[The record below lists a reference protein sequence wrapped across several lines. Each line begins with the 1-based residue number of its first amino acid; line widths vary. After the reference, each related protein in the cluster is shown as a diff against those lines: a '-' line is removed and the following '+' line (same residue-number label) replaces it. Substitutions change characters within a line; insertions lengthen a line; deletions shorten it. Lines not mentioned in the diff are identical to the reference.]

1 MAGESLRELSEA
13 WREMDERAAEGS
25 LLGAQHVRGR
35 RALYG
40 RLKTLEETI
49 TKLAKEAHALSKGA
63 SLQDLEQWL
72 REGSDE
78 DDFDPLGVTEE
89 HLRSLCSRP
98 CKDVLGTWLES
109 DAPEKLLAKPPD
121 IRATKKVEPKVNTT
135 EEEEPDP
142 DAVDAKAS
150 MADEADDVPKKR
162 EAVFLDIGMAP
173 FVSAGNR
180 KARRRGKRGGPNAPP
195 PPPSQGEDVWS
206 WP

>member
-1 MAGESLRELSEA
+1 M
-13 WREMDERAAEGS
+13 
-25 LLGAQHVRGR
+25 
-35 RALYG
+35 
-40 RLKTLEETI
+40 
-49 TKLAKEAHALSKGA
+49 SKGA

-121 IRATKKVEPKVNTT
+121 IRSTKKVEPVKATT

-162 EAVFLDIGMAP
+162 EAVFLDIKTFEMIMMILEGFSFSKAAAE
-173 FVSAGNR
+173 FGYSKSQLRKKILKLKHKHIQNTKVSVDILADSNL
-180 KARRRGKRGGPNAPP
+180 K
-195 PPPSQGEDVWS
+195 
-206 WP
+206 